1 MKAINEVFTDLR
13 GAIDLAAQPVRNY
26 NKTSDNIYKP
36 EHARFKLVVWFK
48 DGNTRYYYS
57 YDNKT
62 FNNERLTDEFEAL
75 KKLIRLIDKYKGKY
89 KNAFIYSTLDP
100 NKPTISNYNC
110 EVLKYDIYGNMRANE
125 HVNFK
130 NEGKNIIFDVQR
142 MNYLQKFKI

>member
-1 MKAINEVFTDLR
+1 MKAINEVLTDLR
-13 GAIDLAAQPVRNY
+13 GAVDLAAEPIRQY

-62 FNNERLTDEFEAL
+62 YNNERVIDEFEAL

-89 KNAFIYSTLDP
+89 NNAFIYCTLDP
-100 NKPTISNYNC
+100 EKRTQSNYNC
-110 EVLKYDIYGNMRANE
+110 EVLKYDLYGTMRAND
-125 HVNFK
+125 HANFK
-130 NEGKNIIFDVQR
+130 TEGKNVIFDVQR